1 MDLEDLDLIE
11 AGAVVSG
18 SYSDFAF
25 TDNDLA
31 LLGENKTLFVP
42 TAMPGGF
49 AVIDNNG
56 FVINA
61 PQKESIYN
69 GACEGTYV
77 MLDEF
82 LNEENALVGIWK
94 IRYNRGIKGDDA
106 TSETAVSD
114 ETMLLYSI
122 IFN

>member
-1 MDLEDLDLIE
+1 MEVEDLIE
-11 AGAVVSG
+11 YEDVVSG
-18 SYSDFAF
+18 IYSDFMF
-25 TDNDLA
+25 TNSNLTPF
-31 LLGENKTLFVP
+31 GESRVLFVP

-56 FVINA
+56 FVVNA

-69 GACEGTYV
+69 GACDGTHV
-77 MLDEF
+77 VLDEF
-82 LNEENALVGIWK
+82 LNEENAIVGIWK
-94 IRYNRGIKGDDA
+94 IRYNRGIRGDDA

-114 ETMLLYSI
+114 DTMLLYSI